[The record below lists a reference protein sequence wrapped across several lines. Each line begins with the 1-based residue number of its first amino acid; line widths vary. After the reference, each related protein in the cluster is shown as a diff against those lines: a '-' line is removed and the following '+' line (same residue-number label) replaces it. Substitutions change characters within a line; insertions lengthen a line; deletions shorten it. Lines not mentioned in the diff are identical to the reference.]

1 MMRYNRR
8 AWVRL
13 AWIIATTL
21 PMLCR
26 PQSRKPAPLGPDA
39 VWNPS
44 PDSWARLRQGCANP
58 GPACL
63 SAFMKQN
70 GASPDALAAVQR
82 FHGEAFLS
90 NFRKFGRIGL
100 ATLVSPFEA
109 NGNEIPILANATPD
123 VVNVVDEM
131 NKLNPE
137 RNAWY
142 ASVKQAYP
150 NAVFGASIP
159 RFEEMRE
166 LETGGQRFIFAI
178 SVRDGCSACDEV
190 AGGRMALDF
199 DQFGLYL
206 GPKLL
211 AVTQVK
217 GAKAQRNDGD
227 FQPFGG
233 LIPTIA
239 REDDSRREFSAD
251 VLIRMGAGPAG
262 NEGIGARVHVREG
275 DLYLDFPDLAHHGHI
290 PFWFLSNGVVAS
302 VKAATDENFDPGP
315 GGPLFVGTLLRFRP
329 VNRDHFCEE
338 FRSYYVEAL
347 EAGARESGDEE
358 ELKVL
363 DGLRKPENFPCEET
377 GRELVAQRQC
387 RVYRVGAIS
396 ESWTF
401 ISFDPKLAAITQVRV
416 NPPQG
421 LILRL
426 ETIQEKPQSISLF
439 TPPPDR
445 IVLVHANA
453 RRTGRRANAWE
464 R

>member
-1 MMRYNRR
+1 MMRYHRR

-13 AWIIATTL
+13 AWIMSTTIPL
-21 PMLCR
+21 LCW
-26 PQSRKPAPLGPDA
+26 PQSRQQAPLGPKA

-44 PDSWARLRQGCANP
+44 PDSWARLKQSCPNAS
-58 GPACL
+58 PACL

-70 GASPDALAAVQR
+70 GASPEALAAAQR

-90 NFRKFGRIGL
+90 SFREFGRIDL
-100 ATLVSPFEA
+100 ATLVFPFEA
-109 NGNEIPILANATPD
+109 NGNEIPILVNATPD

-131 NKLNPE
+131 NKLNPD
-137 RNAWY
+137 RNASY

-166 LETGGQRFIFAI
+166 LETGGQRFVFAI

-190 AGGRMALDF
+190 AVGRMALDF

-206 GPKLL
+206 GPKLV

-217 GAKAQRNDGD
+217 GAKTRRNDGD
-227 FQPFGG
+227 FRPFGG
-233 LIPTIA
+233 LIPATA
-239 REDDSRREFSAD
+239 PENAWRREFSAD

-262 NEGIGARVHVREG
+262 NEGIGARVYVREG
-275 DLYLDFPDLAHHGHI
+275 DLYLDFPDMAHHGHI

-329 VNRDHFCEE
+329 VNPDHFCEE

-358 ELKVL
+358 ELKIL
-363 DGLRKPENFPCEET
+363 ERLRKPENFPCEET
-377 GRELVAQRQC
+377 GREMVAQREC
-387 RVYRVGAIS
+387 RIYRVGVVS

-401 ISFDPKLAAITQVRV
+401 ISFDPKLATILQVRV

-426 ETIQEKPQSISLF
+426 ETIQEKPQPISLF
-439 TPPPDR
+439 TPPPDCV
-445 IVLVHANA
+445 VLAHVND
-453 RRTGRRANAWE
+453 RRTGRRANTWE